1 MKTQTGGSS
10 DACTTQDDGEM
21 KLTLLYQDDWLVA
34 VNKPSGLLVHRSWLD
49 KAETRFAMQMTRD
62 LIGGRHVYPVHRLD
76 RPTSGVLLFALDPA
90 VARTL
95 TEAFAARQVHKE
107 YLALVRGWAP
117 EQGVIDYP
125 LKEQLDKIAD
135 AMSDPDRP
143 AQEAV
148 TAFRRLHQVE
158 LPHAVSK
165 KHPTSRYSLVRLFP
179 KTGRKHQLRRHL
191 DHLFHP
197 IVGDTT
203 HGDGRHNRFFREHY
217 GCDRL
222 LLVARTLSFQH
233 PVLKVPMRIQAP
245 LGSHV
250 LQLFAELGW
259 PASESDY

>member
-1 MKTQTGGSS
+1 
-10 DACTTQDDGEM
+10 
-21 KLTLLYQDDWLVA
+21 
-34 VNKPSGLLVHRSWLD
+34 
-49 KAETRFAMQMTRD
+49 
-62 LIGGRHVYPVHRLD
+62 
-76 RPTSGVLLFALDPA
+76 
-90 VARTL
+90 
-95 TEAFAARQVHKE
+95 
-107 YLALVRGWAP
+107 
-117 EQGVIDYP
+117 
-125 LKEQLDKIAD
+125 
-135 AMSDPDRP
+135 MSDPDRP

-217 GCDRL
+217 GCERL
-222 LLVARTLSFQH
+222 LLVAHRLSFEH

-245 LGSHV
+245 LGPEV
-250 LQLFAELGW
+250 LGLFARLGW
-259 PASESDY
+259 PASESDYGA

>member
-1 MKTQTGGSS
+1 MMDEQTRTA
-10 DACTTQDDGEM
+10 DALQP
-21 KLTLLYQDDWLVA
+21 TLLYQDDWLVA

-117 EQGVIDYP
+117 EEGLIDYP

-135 AMSDPDRP
+135 AMSNPDRP
-143 AQEAV
+143 AQDAV
-148 TAFRRLHQVE
+148 TTFRRLHQVE
-158 LPHAVSK
+158 LPFAVSK

-222 LLVARTLSFQH
+222 LLIAHRLSFEH

-245 LGSHV
+245 LGPEV
-250 LQLFAELGW
+250 LGLFARLGW
-259 PASESDY
+259 PASEQDYGA